1 MFKATPKILR
11 SDLVVLSLCDLQKYF
26 CFFLVVYSVAH
37 NQKKLE
43 IFRQK
48 FDKSFARQI
57 LEVTLIHLVGG

>member
-1 MFKATPKILR
+1 
-11 SDLVVLSLCDLQKYF
+11 LCDLQKYF

-57 LEVTLIHLVGG
+57 LEVALIHPTSG